1 MRLLAFATVVLAAN
15 AQPAAPHFE
24 AASLKMPADQ
34 DIFSTRPTRT
44 PGRFR
49 WTAQLCYLMG
59 YAWHVEWW
67 RISGDLPG
75 FGNIYQVEATY
86 DPKATE
92 DDLRL
97 MLQSLLI
104 DRFKMTFHSV
114 TKPVDGYALS
124 VAKDGPKM
132 QEAKDGEIPPLPDW
146 MRGPNDN
153 PAGFEERVVSILP
166 PIKGV
171 GILAG
176 RRITMLQLS
185 EYLQR
190 HFDTA
195 VLDQTGLTA
204 HYYFAFRYA
213 TDNDPEI
220 PYPTLAGALKEL
232 GLRLE
237 KHKGPAE
244 MLVVD
249 HLEKIPVEN

>member
-1 MRLLAFATVVLAAN
+1 
-15 AQPAAPHFE
+15 
-24 AASLKMPADQ
+24 
-34 DIFSTRPTRT
+34 
-44 PGRFR
+44 
-49 WTAQLCYLMG
+49 
-59 YAWHVEWW
+59 
-67 RISGDLPG
+67 
-75 FGNIYQVEATY
+75 
-86 DPKATE
+86 
-92 DDLRL
+92 

-114 TKPVDGYALS
+114 TKSVDGYALS
-124 VAKDGPKM
+124 VAKDGPRM
-132 QEAKDGEIPPLPDW
+132 QEAKDAEIPPLPDW
-146 MRGPNDN
+146 IRGPNDN
-153 PAGFEERVVSILP
+153 PAGMEERVISIWP

-195 VLDQTGLTA
+195 VLDQTGLA
-204 HYYFAFRYA
+204 ARYYFAFRYA

-220 PYPTLAGALKEL
+220 PYPTLAGGLKEL

-249 HLEKIPVEN
+249 HLEKIPIEN